1 MSDEPLDALDAAVG
15 EPVTVKLKA
24 GATYHGTLA
33 SYDQHMNLVLEA
45 PEDDAGPGLETVD
58 NTTVIRGDNVVSIQ
72 T

>member
-1 MSDEPLDALDAAVG
+1 MSDEPLDALESAVG
-15 EPVTVKLKA
+15 DPVTVKLKA
-24 GATYHGTLA
+24 GSTYYGTLA

-45 PEDDAGPGLETVD
+45 PADGAGPGLETVD

>member
-24 GATYHGTLA
+24 GSTFYGTLE
-33 SYDQHMNLVLEA
+33 SYDQHMNLVLA
-45 PEDDAGPGLETVD
+45 SPDGDAGPGLETVD